1 MHKVYDFLT
10 FDPYLI
16 TVSLCSLLFLVYVL
30 ARYFQTASPLKQ
42 AVPELRTS
50 TEAKR
55 IRLAEY
61 EQQISDLRD
70 AIPRDETRLSRTE
83 VWIDL
88 LTQQHE
94 RLQALQAQRDR
105 SELEKQIT
113 DGESDP

>member
-1 MHKVYDFLT
+1 MILGGV
-10 FDPYLI
+10 
-16 TVSLCSLLFLVYVL
+16 VLCSLLFLVYVL
-30 ARYFQTASPLKQ
+30 VRYYEAASPLKQ

-55 IRLAEY
+55 VRLAEY

-70 AIPRDETRLSRTE
+70 AIPRDGARLSRTE
-83 VWIDL
+83 NWIEL

-94 RLQALQAQRDR
+94 GLQALQVQRDR

-113 DGESDP
+113 DGESYP